1 MRSLGREL
9 ASTCNTDPRLAS
21 SPTATSLLQIIP
33 QNPHL
38 LLLIRIAPYP
48 YNLLNVVLASAP
60 SLSLQTYTACTALSL
75 CKLVLHTWI
84 GAGIHDRS
92 AAYGAGEEGAEPAPH
107 DDAQHER
114 VKAGVTWGGIVL
126 CCILF
131 VYLTHIAKRA
141 IARAQEE
148 QLGTGMG
155 IPEEEVAF
163 LSAVGGRDD
172 SE

>member
-1 MRSLGREL
+1 MCVS
-9 ASTCNTDPRLAS
+9 AAADNRLAS

-60 SLSLQTYTACTALSL
+60 SLSLQTYTFCTAISL

-84 GAGIHDRS
+84 GAGIHNISDS
-92 AAYGAGEEGAEPAPH
+92 YHTPPDPSQPPPEATPEDLH
-107 DDAQHER
+107 HQR
-114 VKAGVTWGGIVL
+114 VKAGMTWGGIIL
-126 CCILF
+126 CCVLF

-141 IARAQEE
+141 IAKAQDD
-148 QLGTGMG
+148 QRVVR
-155 IPEEEVAF
+155 EEEISF
-163 LSAVGGRDD
+163 LTPLGDARDFD
-172 SE
+172 SDSM